1 MKRWMA
7 VVAMMCLIFSVS
19 GQTDSEPAYKR
30 FPTVPPLNLLKA
42 DSTILTK
49 ESLKKD
55 QPTIIM
61 YFSPL
66 CEHCQHQMEDM
77 IQHMDE
83 LKSVQIVMATYSPMN
98 ELTDFINKY
107 NLPAYQNIL
116 SGRDTKYLLQPFYKI
131 GGLPFQALYDSAGNL
146 ITTFEG
152 NVKIDVL
159 LKAFKKKD

>member
-1 MKRWMA
+1 MKKWLV
-7 VVAMMCLIFSVS
+7 VVAMMAFAVCVC
-19 GQTDSEPAYKR
+19 GQTESEPAYKR

-42 DSTILTK
+42 DSTTLTK
-49 ESLKKD
+49 ENLKKD

-98 ELTDFINKY
+98 DLSDFISKY
-107 NLPAYQNIL
+107 NLPSYPNIL

-131 GGLPFQALYDSAGNL
+131 GGLPFQALYDTSGNL

-159 LKAFKKKD
+159 LNAFKKKD